1 MLCEITCINHSFFL
15 AYMQPFSSDWYF
27 KCLLREFEWAG
38 IDYEIIGSESLRMS
52 GIEPSIKAQNSI

>member
-1 MLCEITCINHSFFL
+1 
-15 AYMQPFSSDWYF
+15 MQPFSSDWYF